1 MIKVVRIIARLNVG
15 GPAPNVLLLAEGL
28 RAHGFETTVL
38 HGDVDVGETPLRE
51 AAGLA
56 ERAGFKMERIPGL
69 GPQIAPLQDARA
81 LAGLVAAL
89 RRERPAI
96 VHTHTAKA
104 GALGRVAARL
114 AGVPVVV
121 HTFHGH
127 VLEHY
132 FTPMGSRLV
141 QLAERG
147 LTQLTERLV
156 TLSPG
161 LRDELAH
168 RYGVAEAGQISVVP
182 LGRDLAPFRAAERGA
197 LRRLLGLPDDALLV
211 GAVGRLVPIKD
222 LSLLLRAFARA
233 TEDLPR
239 AHLALVGDGVSRG
252 ELEAQAARLGL
263 GARVHFLGWR
273 DDLPAVYADLD
284 LVALSS
290 RSEGT
295 PLAIVEAFASGRPVV
310 ATAVGG
316 VPDMFSPA
324 PEPIPELAPGVEA
337 RAEGLL
343 VPAGEAE
350 PLAAALRRLL
360 QDAPLRARLGAAAGR
375 AAQAWSAERLLGDV
389 AGLYRE
395 LLGQTPRGQRI
406 LAERNGHP
414 S

>member
-1 MIKVVRIIARLNVG
+1 MVRIIARLNVG
-15 GPAPNVLLLAEGL
+15 GPARHVLLLAEGL

-51 AAGLA
+51 ASGVA
-56 ERAGFKMERIPGL
+56 ERAGFRLERIPGL

-104 GALGRVAARL
+104 GALGRIAARI

-132 FTPMGSRLV
+132 FTPVGSRLV

-156 TLSPG
+156 TLSPR

-168 RYGVAEAGQISVVP
+168 RYRVAAAEDIAVVP
-182 LGRDLAPFRAAERGA
+182 LGRDIAPFRQAERGT
-197 LRRLLGLPDDALLV
+197 LRRLLGLDPQALLI

-222 LSLLLRAFARA
+222 LPLLVRAFAGLA
-233 TEDLPR
+233 SAHPH
-239 AHLALVGDGVSRG
+239 AHLVLVGDGVSRA
-252 ELEAQAARLGL
+252 ELESLATHLGL
-263 GARVHFLGWR
+263 SARVHLLGWR
-273 DDLPAVYADLD
+273 DDLPQVYADLD
-284 LVALSS
+284 LVALTSK
-290 RSEGT
+290 SEGT
-295 PLAIVEAFASGRPVV
+295 PLAIVEAFAAGRPVV
-310 ATAVGG
+310 ATRVGG

-324 PEPIPELAPGVEA
+324 PSAPEGLPPDVEA
-337 RAEGLL
+337 QAEGLL
-343 VPAGEAE
+343 VPAGDEA
-350 PLAAALRRLL
+350 PLQAALARLL
-360 QDAPLRARLGAAAGR
+360 TDAPLRAAQGAAAR
-375 AAQAWSAERLLGDV
+375 AAAEAWSAERLLNDM
-389 AGLYRE
+389 AALYRE
-395 LLGQTPRGQRI
+395 LLDQQAAREG
-406 LAERNGHP
+406 AA
-414 S
+414 